1 MAMTFKVAKAFLD
14 AQGLKNQVVKEDTVL
29 RVGFNAD
36 NKDTIEV
43 LVIFDDNDRT
53 IALRSFHYVKFPPE
67 KKDLMYRVCSQL
79 NTNFRWVKFYVD
91 EEDNSITM
99 ADDAVVQ
106 IDGCGEEV
114 RELVLRMVS
123 IGDDA
128 YPKFMQAIYAS

>member
-1 MAMTFKVAKAFLD
+1 MAMTFKVAKAYFD
-14 AQGLKNQVVKEDTVL
+14 AQGLKNQVIKEDSVL

-36 NKDTIEV
+36 NKDQIEV
-43 LVIFDDNDRT
+43 IVIFDENDRT
-53 IALRSFHYVKFPPE
+53 VALRSFHYVKYPDA
-67 KKDLMYRVCSQL
+67 KLDAMYRVCSQL
-79 NTNFRWVKFYVD
+79 NNSFRWVKFYVN

-106 IDGCGEEV
+106 IESCGEEIS
-114 RELVLRMVS
+114 ELVLRMVS